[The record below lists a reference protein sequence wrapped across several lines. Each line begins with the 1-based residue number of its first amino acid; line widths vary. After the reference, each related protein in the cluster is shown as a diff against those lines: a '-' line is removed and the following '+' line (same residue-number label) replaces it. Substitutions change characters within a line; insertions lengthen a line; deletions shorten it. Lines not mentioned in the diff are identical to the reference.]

1 MKLDTLHTIINNAK
15 NILENI
21 LGLFNKKDKPKK

>member
-15 NILENI
+15 TVLENI
-21 LGLFNKKDKPKK
+21 LGLFNKKDKLKK

>member
-15 NILENI
+15 TILENI
-21 LGLFNKKDKPKK
+21 LGLFNNKYKPKK